1 MMHHAATAFANML
14 PAPGLAAA
22 ASHCQR
28 SVCSSCIVA
37 SQASLPQASL
47 LPVDVELCNPDST
60 AVLWDSMQTL
70 FENQVLT
77 MLFVYFITVLSL
89 YRRD

>member
-1 MMHHAATAFANML
+1 MMHHTTTAFVKML
-14 PAPGLAAA
+14 PAPILAA
-22 ASHCQR
+22 SYCQ
-28 SVCSSCIVA
+28 SPVCSSSIVV
-37 SQASLPQASL
+37 SQASL
-47 LPVDVELCNPDST
+47 LPVDVGLCNPDST
-60 AVLWDSMQTL
+60 VVLWDSMQTL